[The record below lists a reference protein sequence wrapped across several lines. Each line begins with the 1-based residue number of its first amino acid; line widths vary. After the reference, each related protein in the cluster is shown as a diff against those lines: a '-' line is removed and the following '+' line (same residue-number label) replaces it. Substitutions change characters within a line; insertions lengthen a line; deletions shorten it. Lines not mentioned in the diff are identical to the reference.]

1 MQITGYEFGRI
12 TINSKIF
19 TDDLIIH
26 GQEIVPNWRRK
37 GGHLADI
44 EDIKRILLE
53 EGTHL
58 IIGTGYYGMMKISH
72 SLEEYCKKHNIILE
86 AMRTKSA
93 IEVFNSCDK
102 SEKLV
107 GAFHLTC

>member
-12 TINSKIF
+12 TIDSKIF
-19 TDDLIIH
+19 TDDVIIH
-26 GQEIVPNWRRK
+26 GEEIIPNWRRK
-37 GGHLADI
+37 KGHLADI
-44 EDIKRILLE
+44 EDMKRIRLE
-53 EGTHL
+53 KVTHL
-58 IIGTGYYGMMKISH
+58 IIGTGYYGMMKISP
-72 SLEEYCKKHNIILE
+72 SLEEYCKEHSVFLE
-86 AMRTKSA
+86 TMRTKSA